1 MTDLRELFS
10 SPEEGFRSMWA
21 GIRSHMHTAMVSRV
35 TQASDG
41 HTVQVQPNVQQA
53 IKDETLTQTSFVD
66 YPLVVDSPVHFVGGA
81 KTVLTHGL
89 AVGDDVV
96 NIFVENAIDA
106 WHQNGGTAMP
116 VSDRAYSMSDA
127 VTLPGVRSDP
137 RRLQQVAPDAM
148 HARSDD
154 KTVVHETHPT
164 NGIRAFHADP
174 STPAASASFDPLSM
188 ASAFYHHLVQ
198 SAQGILGQAVSS
210 GGTHEHG
217 VTHSGGAFM
226 RAMNGL
232 HQVLAQPSGALLS
245 AFNGAHTVTANAS
258 GVQIASSAAIALQC
272 PPGGL
277 GLPSGG
283 VGSSAL
289 ATGAA
294 STNVGTL
301 SGDLSGTLPS
311 PQVVG
316 LGHVDAH
323 LLPSATSDA
332 IAASAGVP
340 VGGLYRNTAVSSGVS
355 LLAVRM
361 A

>member
-1 MTDLRELFS
+1 MD
-10 SPEEGFRSMWA
+10 
-21 GIRSHMHTAMVSRV
+21 
-35 TQASDG
+35 
-41 HTVQVQPNVQQA
+41 
-53 IKDETLTQTSFVD
+53 
-66 YPLVVDSPVHFVGGA
+66 
-81 KTVLTHGL
+81 
-89 AVGDDVV
+89 
-96 NIFVENAIDA
+96 
-106 WHQNGGTAMP
+106 
-116 VSDRAYSMSDA
+116 
-127 VTLPGVRSDP
+127 
-137 RRLQQVAPDAM
+137 
-148 HARSDD
+148 
-154 KTVVHETHPT
+154 
-164 NGIRAFHADP
+164 ADP
-174 STPAASASFDPLSM
+174 PHT
-188 ASAFYHHLVQ
+188 
-198 SAQGILGQAVSS
+198 
-210 GGTHEHG
+210 G
-217 VTHSGGAFM
+217 VKIPRLFTT
-226 RAMNGL
+226 
-232 HQVLAQPSGALLS
+232 
-245 AFNGAHTVTANAS
+245 HTVTANAS